1 MTYLLINDYSK
12 FKIALEEIKAYGCLR
27 RVTHLAKLNDY
38 RLESNQE
45 KRERK
50 KKFTNKR
57 KFYHEAS
64 KENVNY
70 TFLTY
75 MIQITISLPYT

>member
-50 KKFTNKR
+50 KKNLPI
-57 KFYHEAS
+57 
-64 KENVNY
+64 KENSTMKLVKK
-70 TFLTY
+70 
-75 MIQITISLPYT
+75 M

>member
-38 RLESNQE
+38 RLEFN
-45 KRERK
+45 
-50 KKFTNKR
+50 
-57 KFYHEAS
+57 
-64 KENVNY
+64 
-70 TFLTY
+70 
-75 MIQITISLPYT
+75 